1 MCKSIIFKPDDW
13 LMNGLVSC
21 KAILNCWGSCR
32 GSLQISL
39 LWIAWAS
46 SFSQRVHTRVQRYAK
61 PQGAP
66 ELLPGWSSVL
76 GLEPSSDP
84 LSWVLTYL
92 APVLEHVFPR
102 VISHEAWLQAAGWA
116 FGSWLGLSLGSV
128 RKREREVGRERL
140 DVNFL
145 VFVFTPIFSGFVC
158 FRLWIIKE
166 TLDLPILQSF

>member
-1 MCKSIIFKPDDW
+1 MCKSIIFKLDDW
-13 LMNGLVSC
+13 LMSNLFSC
-21 KAILNCWGSCR
+21 EAILNCWGSFR

-46 SFSQRVHTRVQRYAK
+46 SSSQRVHTRVQRHAK

-76 GLEPSSDP
+76 GLEPSFDL

-92 APVLEHVFPR
+92 APVLEHIFPW
-102 VISHEAWLQAAGWA
+102 VISHKAWLQATGFA
-116 FGSWLGLSLGSV
+116 FGPWLGLGLGSMRNRERGGV
-128 RKREREVGRERL
+128 RKRL
-140 DVNFL
+140 DINFL

-158 FRLWIIKE
+158 FRLWTIKE
-166 TLDLPILQSF
+166 TLDLSILQSF